1 MEQRQIVYS
10 GIQPSGNL
18 TLGNYIGA
26 VRNFGKMQEEFDCI
40 YAIADLHSIT
50 VRQEPALLRRRTS
63 ELFALLLAAGVDPEK
78 SILYVQSQ
86 VPAHAQMT
94 WVLNCFTYM
103 GELSRMTQFKDKSQ
117 KHSDNVNAGLLD
129 YPVLMASDILLYQ
142 ANLVPVG
149 ADQKQHLEITRDI
162 ATRFNG
168 VYGDVFTIPEPYIPE
183 VGARVMS
190 LQVPTE
196 KMSKSDPNENGF
208 IAILDPPDVIMR
220 KMKRAVTDSDTE
232 NAVRVAPEK
241 PGVSN
246 LIGIYAVLKNK
257 TTQQVEDEFR
267 GKGYGAF
274 KPAVAEAIIETLKP
288 IQDEY
293 ARYLKD
299 KAQLEALMKQGAE
312 RAERIAVRTLN
323 KAMKK
328 VGFVLRTY

>member
-1 MEQRQIVYS
+1 MEQKKIVYS

-50 VRQEPALLRRRTS
+50 VRQEPALLRRRTN

-129 YPVLMASDILLYQ
+129 YPVLMAADILLYQ

-162 ATRFNG
+162 AARFNG

-246 LIGIYAVLKNK
+246 LIGIYAVLQNK
-257 TTQQVEDEFR
+257 TTQQVEEEFR

-328 VGFVLRTY
+328 VGFILRSY

>member
-274 KPAVAEAIIETLKP
+274 KPAVAETIIETLKP

-312 RAERIAVRTLN
+312 RAERIAARTLN

>member
-162 ATRFNG
+162 AARFNG

-312 RAERIAVRTLN
+312 RAERIAIRTLN

>member
-1 MEQRQIVYS
+1 
-10 GIQPSGNL
+10 
-18 TLGNYIGA
+18 
-26 VRNFGKMQEEFDCI
+26 
-40 YAIADLHSIT
+40 
-50 VRQEPALLRRRTS
+50 
-63 ELFALLLAAGVDPEK
+63 
-78 SILYVQSQ
+78 
-86 VPAHAQMT
+86 
-94 WVLNCFTYM
+94 
-103 GELSRMTQFKDKSQ
+103 
-117 KHSDNVNAGLLD
+117 
-129 YPVLMASDILLYQ
+129 
-142 ANLVPVG
+142 
-149 ADQKQHLEITRDI
+149 
-162 ATRFNG
+162 
-168 VYGDVFTIPEPYIPE
+168 
-183 VGARVMS
+183 
-190 LQVPTE
+190 
-196 KMSKSDPNENGF
+196 MSKSDPNENGF

-232 NAVRVAPEK
+232 NAVRVTPEK

>member
-142 ANLVPVG
+142 ATLVPVG